1 MRNERE
7 RWQKR
12 GVLGDADKVFQV
24 AEKLEVILATSL
36 PEESL
41 IYYEYAKYER
51 GGFLAGTC
59 SGCCPLCGLE
69 ETEKPEKKAA
79 KKKKK

>member
-12 GVLGDADKVFQV
+12 GVLGDADKVFQA

-41 IYYEYAKYER
+41 IYYKYAKNMREVVFWQEHAVVVAHY
-51 GGFLAGTC
+51 AV
-59 SGCCPLCGLE
+59 
-69 ETEKPEKKAA
+69 
-79 KKKKK
+79 

>member
-12 GVLGDADKVFQV
+12 EVLGDADKLFRA
-24 AEKLEVILATSL
+24 AEKLGVMLATSL
-36 PEESL
+36 LEESL
-41 IYYEYAKYER
+41 IYHKYAKYER
-51 GGFLAGTC
+51 GGFLAETC

-79 KKKKK
+79 KKKRK